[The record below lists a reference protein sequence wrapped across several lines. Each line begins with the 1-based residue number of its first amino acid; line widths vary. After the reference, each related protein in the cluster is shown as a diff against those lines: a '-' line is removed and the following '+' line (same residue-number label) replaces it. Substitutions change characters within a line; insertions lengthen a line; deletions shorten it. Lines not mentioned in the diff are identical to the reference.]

1 MWTSSAPAQI
11 RVGLRQ
17 HYRAIDAVEPGAL
30 RRVTTEEMDEEM
42 KEVMEWAR
50 RIELSAGEL
59 GTT

>member
-1 MWTSSAPAQI
+1 MPLVHNTPEPEPRQIPTPAPS
-11 RVGLRQ
+11 
-17 HYRAIDAVEPGAL
+17 VEPGAL